1 MNFQEYL
8 KIYNAQSKIN
18 KLAKRYK
25 NKKIAVYGAGQFS
38 ISDRVLILCLNT
50 RSLKTGCGL
59 KIHSYSGWD
68 FANCKIN
75 SPFLSNVAVA

>member
-25 NKKIAVYGAGQFS
+25 NKKIAVYGAGQFPQQQQY
-38 ISDRVLILCLNT
+38 SDWINRN
-50 RSLKTGCGL
+50 L
-59 KIHSYSGWD
+59 KILH
-68 FANCKIN
+68 AKIDRLHKRL
-75 SPFLSNVAVA
+75 FFYFCIF